1 MNIRKSCGLFFCLTF
16 ILNLMGCAQPEPE
29 GARVTLKLE
38 EISFFVSKP
47 IKHVELT
54 YGERMLI
61 HLDAEDGESL
71 TKLLRGTEKLSV
83 RFYFGDSYYE
93 TVKVLGGED
102 YTTIN
107 LPYRTNAKEVLRE
120 EGIEIK

>member
-1 MNIRKSCGLFFCLTF
+1 
-16 ILNLMGCAQPEPE
+16 MGCAQPESE
-29 GARVTLKLE
+29 GARLTLKLE
-38 EISFFVSKP
+38 EIPFFVSKP

-71 TKLLRGTEKLSV
+71 TELLRGTEELSV
-83 RFYFGDSYYE
+83 RVYFGDSYYD

-102 YTTIN
+102 YFTIN
-107 LPYRTNAKEVLRE
+107 LPYRTNAEEVLRE